1 MVISMKKFFRFLTNP
16 PAWALLLFYPLGLAA
31 VAGSIYFAV
40 SGDESFY
47 VYPVYLLAAA
57 GLVFIV
63 CSLVGAIARLKRS
76 MLSVYEN
83 SKLKE
88 KYLSDYDS
96 KTLTLSGVSFLIN
109 VVYALYNG
117 ALGIVYRSV
126 WYAALCGYF
135 LALGFLRFLLVEG
148 GRRARKKEEKAR
160 LRWKNYSLCGA
171 GLIVV
176 DLAFSAAI
184 AQMVISSKGASYP
197 GFLIYAAAA
206 YAFYKMIV
214 AIVNFFGVRKKG
226 DPVSRALRNINLT
239 AAIASLYSLQI
250 ALVDTFSEG
259 GVDYSM
265 RLLNGGMGAA
275 VALLVLSI
283 GVFMVVY
290 GNMRC
295 KKEEK
300 TDA

>member
-1 MVISMKKFFRFLTNP
+1 MKKFFRFLTNP
-16 PAWALLLFYPLGLAA
+16 PVWFLFLLYPLGLA
-31 VAGSIYFAV
+31 VIAGSIYFAV
-40 SGDESFY
+40 SGDEAFY

-57 GLVFIV
+57 GLFFIV
-63 CSLVGAIARLKRS
+63 CSLTGAIARLKRG

-96 KTLTLSGVSFLIN
+96 KTLVFGGVSFLIN

-117 ALGIVYRSV
+117 ALGIYYRSI

-135 LALGFLRFLLVEG
+135 LALGFLRFLLVER
-148 GRRARKKEEKAR
+148 GRRARKREEKRR
-160 LRWKNYSLCGA
+160 LQWKSYSLCGA

-176 DLAFSAAI
+176 DLAFSGAI
-184 AQMVISSKGASYP
+184 AQMVIFSKGASYA

-206 YAFYKMIV
+206 YTFYKIII

-239 AAIASLYSLQI
+239 AATASLYSLQI

-290 GNMRC
+290 GNRQC

-300 TDA
+300 ADV